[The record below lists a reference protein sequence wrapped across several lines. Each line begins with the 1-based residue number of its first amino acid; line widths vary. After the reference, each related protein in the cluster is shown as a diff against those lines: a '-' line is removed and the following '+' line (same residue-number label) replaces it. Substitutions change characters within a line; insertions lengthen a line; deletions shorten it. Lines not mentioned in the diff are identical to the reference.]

1 MENSVKK
8 IWNAREELVINEFVK
23 KVRQTFK
30 DRVQRIILYGSR
42 ARGDADEE
50 SDYDFLVLFD
60 SLEPQDKKIIDEIS
74 WEVSYKYNIVLTAQ
88 AIKDA
93 EFSEDRYFY
102 FYENVRKEG
111 IEL

>member
-1 MENSVKK
+1 MENSAKK

-93 EFSEDRYFY
+93 EFREDRYFY